1 MVIVKLSKILY
12 ESVEEIWKSYLA
24 HPFVKQLGEGTLPP
38 DIFRYYMIQD
48 YLYLLE
54 YSKVFALGVVKSKQE
69 NLMRKFA
76 SMVHNTLNGEMNIH
90 KIYMKRLGISE
101 QEIKEA
107 RQSLANRSYTSYM
120 LEVAYNGDVLDVLVA
135 ILSCAWSYQ
144 MIGEHHS
151 NIPNALQHTLY
162 GEWIRGYSSEE
173 YRKDTEELI
182 ALTDELGK
190 NISQYRIEEL
200 KTVFI
205 HCSRYE
211 YAFWD
216 MSYKKEM

>member
-1 MVIVKLSKILY
+1 MKLSKVLY
-12 ESVEEIWKSYLA
+12 ESVEEIWKSYLC
-24 HPFVKQLGEGTLPP
+24 HPFVKQLGEGTLSP

-69 NLMRKFA
+69 KLMRKFA

-90 KIYMKRLGISE
+90 KIYMERLGISE
-101 QEIKEA
+101 QEVSEA
-107 RQSLANRSYTSYM
+107 QQSLANRSYTSYM
-120 LEVAYNGDVLDVLVA
+120 LEVAYNGDALGILVA

-144 MIGEHHS
+144 VIGEHHV
-151 NIPNALQHTLY
+151 NIPNALQHPLY
-162 GEWIRGYSSEE
+162 GEWVKGYSSEE

-190 NISQYRIEEL
+190 DISQNRIEEL

>member
-1 MVIVKLSKILY
+1 MKLSKILY
-12 ESVEEIWKSYLA
+12 ESVEEIWKSYLC
-24 HPFVKQLGEGTLPP
+24 HPFVKQLGEGTLSP

-69 NLMRKFA
+69 RLMRKFA

-90 KIYMKRLGISE
+90 KIYMERLGISE
-101 QEIKEA
+101 QKVNETQ
-107 RQSLANRSYTSYM
+107 QSLANRSYTSYM
-120 LEVAYNGDVLDVLVA
+120 LEVAYNGDALDILVA

-144 MIGEHHS
+144 VIGEHHG
-151 NIPNALQHTLY
+151 NIPNALQHPLY
-162 GEWIRGYSSEE
+162 GEWVKGYSSEE

-190 NISQYRIEEL
+190 DISQNRIEEL

>member
-1 MVIVKLSKILY
+1 MKLSKILY
-12 ESVEEIWKSYLA
+12 ESVEEIWKSYLQ
-24 HPFVKQLGEGTLPP
+24 HPFVKQLGEGILSP

-69 NLMRKFA
+69 KLMRKFA
-76 SMVHNTLNGEMNIH
+76 SMVHNTLNEEMNIH
-90 KIYMKRLGISE
+90 KIYMERLGISE
-101 QEIKEA
+101 QEVTTS

-120 LEVAYNGDVLDVLVA
+120 LEVAYNGDALDVLVA
-135 ILSCAWSYQ
+135 ILCCAWSYQ
-144 MIGEHHS
+144 VIGEHHS
-151 NIPNALQHTLY
+151 NIPNALQHALY
-162 GEWIRGYSSEE
+162 GEWIRGYSSEK
-173 YRKDTEELI
+173 YRKDIEELI
-182 ALTDELGK
+182 ALTDEWGK
-190 NISQYRIEEL
+190 DISQNRIEEL